1 MNQHATQRAK
11 PSAQARAEAA
21 AWIARLHGPNRSPEV
36 EAGFRRWLAEGPE
49 RAAAFEFMT
58 ETWEKA
64 GALRRRPFERAARRE
79 LPGFRISFSRAAL
92 AAAAIA
98 VLAVVGTLIYLR
110 PDGVV
115 TGIGEQ
121 RTFALHDGTRVHL
134 NTDTQVI
141 ERFDTRV
148 RRVELTKGEA
158 LFEVARDP
166 ERPFIVVAG
175 GHQVRAL
182 GTAFVVRNDPS
193 RVAVTLVEGKVTVSP
208 AAEAR
213 STGWPQEAPSSRQAD
228 TFTLEPGDRLVF
240 AGTRAPQLDQPSI
253 EKVTAWQRGQVAL
266 DNTPLADAV
275 AEMNRYSPTR
285 LVIADAAAAA
295 IRISGV
301 FRAGD
306 QENFAIAVSR
316 TYHLELRNS
325 AGEIAIA
332 GPAGGAASL
341 PTPAAP

>member
-1 MNQHATQRAK
+1 MNQHATQRPK

-21 AWIARLHGPNRSPEV
+21 AWIARLHGPNRSPDV
-36 EAGFRRWLAEGPE
+36 EAGFRRWLAEDPE

-58 ETWEKA
+58 ETWEKS
-64 GALRRRPFERAARRE
+64 GALRRRPFERAASRE

-98 VLAVVGTLIYLR
+98 VLAVVGTFVYLR
-110 PDGVV
+110 QDGVV

-121 RTFALHDGTRVHL
+121 RTLALHDGTRVHL

-141 ERFDTRV
+141 ERFDAHV

-166 ERPFIVVAG
+166 DRPFIVVAG

-182 GTAFVVRNDPS
+182 GTAFVVRNEAS
-193 RVAVTLVEGKVTVSP
+193 RVAVTLVEGKVTVSS

-213 STGWPQEAPSSRQAD
+213 STASPQEASRQPD
-228 TFTLEPGDRLVF
+228 TFTLEPGERLIF

-275 AEMNRYSPTR
+275 AEMNRYSTTR

-316 TYHLELRNS
+316 TYHLEMRNT
-325 AGEIAIA
+325 ADEIVIA
-332 GPAGGAASL
+332 GSAGGAASL
-341 PTPAAP
+341 LTPTAP